1 MVWHHAYN
9 GIPAIRETEKN
20 GAPIPDIYRDGI
32 LPANGHDHLSAERLS
47 GKIEVSIRVAT
58 PTVPGSRTS
67 DNRVVVASRSCDPE
81 GARTW
86 EDTTIPSTT
95 LKGVLSSAFEAV
107 TASRMRVFRE
117 HDHLVTHRRTPE
129 ESTVLYPVLLV
140 PKKGGSGFKV
150 RVMLGMNLKPR
161 NPEGWGKLKSVCAAV
176 LPDNVESGVDLLES
190 DGTWIY
196 LGAKKEKKRE
206 GDPVRAAER
215 INELRAAAP
224 HRSVV
229 EFTAEEERFYDTKR
243 YIVSKVGGE
252 YFSGVRDGRGKP
264 VKKVYRGV
272 VVRLTPPGGSRLID
286 TKCNEFIFFD
296 SESNRTYLEID
307 DGVIDGLVEVIYSYV
322 DNVRKLADR
331 ERRRR
336 AAGLPLNDSGTRTS
350 GAPNTIIVH
359 DIINSE
365 VKGLGLKADRESIR
379 KYIKDQAIL
388 GQGLPLFASIDRGE
402 VTALSISQVGRR
414 TSARAVSP
422 AALAAVSNVS
432 PALTYED
439 ASVADRVWGFVADG
453 KDASQDQGAA
463 FKGRISIGSAVP
475 DAAADGGPQWLRLP
489 PQGSCGWVLP
499 TLASPKPSAGALYLR
514 RPNGAVLDEKCT
526 RNDTFQSGQ
535 TLIRKTYPTHRF
547 LVDGPSRGRLPLAE
561 SVSNPP
567 GPSETVVGSYLT
579 PGAQFSTSISFEN
592 LTREELAVLMWLLNP
607 GNLISKKEKNVK
619 RKKFR
624 ALGWKQVGYHHL
636 GFGKPLGLGSVE
648 IRAENIEVYEGR
660 HFGQMY
666 EDLSGCLGCAGAA
679 DIKPILCQS
688 SMSDISNWL
697 PPGFSQSLAVR
708 AFVRSAYGWDDSD
721 NNGNY
726 PAAGDPVSYPGASRP
741 VGDDELSPIITWF
754 QERERNRVK
763 LSSGE
768 LSRVDHAYD
777 LPAIA
782 DPS

>member
-67 DNRVVVASRSCDPE
+67 DNRVVVASRSGDPE

>member
-67 DNRVVVASRSCDPE
+67 DNRVVVASRSGDPE

-350 GAPNTIIVH
+350 DAPSTIIVH
-359 DIINSE
+359 DIINSK
-365 VKGLGLKADRESIR
+365 VKGLGLKAGRKSIR
-379 KYIKDQAIL
+379 EYVEAQASL

-547 LVDGPSRGRLPLAE
+547 LVDGPS
-561 SVSNPP
+561 
-567 GPSETVVGSYLT
+567 PSS
-579 PGAQFSTSISFEN
+579 
-592 LTREELAVLMWLLNP
+592 
-607 GNLISKKEKNVK
+607 
-619 RKKFR
+619 
-624 ALGWKQVGYHHL
+624 
-636 GFGKPLGLGSVE
+636 
-648 IRAENIEVYEGR
+648 
-660 HFGQMY
+660 
-666 EDLSGCLGCAGAA
+666 
-679 DIKPILCQS
+679 
-688 SMSDISNWL
+688 
-697 PPGFSQSLAVR
+697 
-708 AFVRSAYGWDDSD
+708 
-721 NNGNY
+721 
-726 PAAGDPVSYPGASRP
+726 
-741 VGDDELSPIITWF
+741 
-754 QERERNRVK
+754 RERQQP
-763 LSSGE
+763 SGP
-768 LSRVDHAYD
+768 V
-777 LPAIA
+777 
-782 DPS
+782 

>member
-67 DNRVVVASRSCDPE
+67 DNRVVVASRSGDPE

-350 GAPNTIIVH
+350 DAPSTIIVH